1 MEYRIFCD
9 DLKAEVERVMGP
21 DYDVRFESVL
31 KNNHVKY
38 DALVIMKRGE
48 HIAPTVCLNGYYDE
62 YNKGQK
68 ISDIAQSLIAWYE
81 QHKGQLTIVPEVFY
95 DYDNIR
101 DNIFVKVINAKM
113 NETLLKRLPHICYY
127 DLAMIAYWEV
137 EHEGARRGVA
147 NITNG
152 QLEVWNIDKQRL
164 FSDAVTNTKKKNAP
178 KLESLS
184 DMMKELL
191 AARLDMASYKV
202 GEDGE
207 MDISLA
213 RVMDD
218 IDAMDD
224 QKIYVLTNEQK
235 VDGAVYMLFD
245 DVLESISI
253 QLGTDFCI
261 IPSSVHEV
269 LLVPKDDTIDYEYLQ
284 EMVVS
289 VNESYVEPEE
299 VLSENVYVYERGKG
313 ILWEE

>member
-1 MEYRIFCD
+1 
-9 DLKAEVERVMGP
+9 
-21 DYDVRFESVL
+21 
-31 KNNHVKY
+31 
-38 DALVIMKRGE
+38 
-48 HIAPTVCLNGYYDE
+48 
-62 YNKGQK
+62 
-68 ISDIAQSLIAWYE
+68 
-81 QHKGQLTIVPEVFY
+81 
-95 DYDNIR
+95 
-101 DNIFVKVINAKM
+101 
-113 NETLLKRLPHICYY
+113 
-127 DLAMIAYWEV
+127 MIAYWEV